1 MRDEPTLYG
10 ADLKLRSLVVGA
22 QMPWLAAQ
30 LAAMS
35 HRKPRGLKRYTSK
48 LAKSGYFL
56 VHHTLGL
63 KASGSLQIATATG
76 RARVP
81 VDFADTALV
90 FAQRPAGEHYEPLE
104 TAFVDCIA
112 ESLGCVFDI
121 GANWGYYSALL
132 ATNPKFKGH
141 VHAFEAAPGTAA
153 RLKSFMSAAQL
164 DKQVT
169 LHSFGLSSRDGTVH
183 FDSGRHSALARVSD
197 DNRGIAIEVRT
208 LDSLG
213 LPAPDFIKIDVEGHE
228 LEVFRGAAGTL
239 AQAPPIVLFES
250 RVSAG
255 TEETLAPIVHLES
268 LGYEIFELLWR
279 GETSPALLRMTG
291 AMPAKA
297 TLVLKRFPS
306 AFRLTVQEDLN
317 LVAWHRDRM
326 VDLAKLFRPLD

>member
-1 MRDEPTLYG
+1 MKDEPTLYG
-10 ADLKLRSLVVGA
+10 ADLKLRSLVVDA

-35 HRKPRGLKRYTSK
+35 RRKPKGLRRYTSK
-48 LAKSGYFL
+48 LAKSGYFF

-63 KASGSLQIATATG
+63 KAPGTLQIASAG
-76 RARVP
+76 GGVRVP

-112 ESLGCVFDI
+112 GSLRCVFDI

-132 ATNPKFKGH
+132 ATNPKFAGH

-153 RLKSFMSAAQL
+153 RLKTFLTAAQL
-164 DKQVT
+164 EKQVT

-197 DNRGIAIEVRT
+197 DNRGIAIQVRA
-208 LDSLG
+208 LDGLG

-228 LEVFRGAAGTL
+228 LEVFRGAATTL
-239 AQAPPIVLFES
+239 ERAKPVVLFES

-255 TEETLAPIVHLES
+255 HDETLAPIVQLER

-279 GETSPALLRMTG
+279 SGSSPALLRATG
-291 AMPAKA
+291 GMPSAA
-297 TLVLKRFPS
+297 TLVLKRLPS
-306 AFRLTVQEDLN
+306 AFRPTVQEDLN
-317 LVAWHRDRM
+317 LVAWHRD
-326 VDLAKLFRPLD
+326 KLDALVQIFRPLD